1 MIHLLLNRQITKIVI
16 VQSIGTIMINR
27 LDHIVL
33 TTTNLDACLDFYQ
46 RVLKME
52 VVTFGEQRYT
62 LSFGQQKINIHQYG
76 KEFEPKAHLP
86 VPGSLDLCFISDIP
100 LCDVQKQIE
109 QQGIKIIEGPVNRTG
124 ATGAIRSIYIR
135 DIDLNLIEISEY
147 I

>member
-1 MIHLLLNRQITKIVI
+1 
-16 VQSIGTIMINR
+16 MINR

-33 TTTNLDACLDFYQ
+33 TTTNLDACIDFYL

-52 VVTFGEQRYT
+52 VITFGEQRHA

-109 QQGIKIIEGPVNRTG
+109 QQGVKIIEGPVNRTG

>member
-1 MIHLLLNRQITKIVI
+1 
-16 VQSIGTIMINR
+16 MINR

-52 VVTFGEQRYT
+52 VVTFGEQRYA

-100 LCDVQKQIE
+100 LCDVQKYIE